1 MGLNLTLHKVIF
13 VSHALNFPNFL
24 GQKPALNDQVALW
37 TTKEIS
43 INGTL

>member
-1 MGLNLTLHKVIF
+1 MH
-13 VSHALNFPNFL
+13 FPKFF

-43 INGTL
+43 INGTLEHLAVSN